1 MAQSPLVSGLAPGA
15 YVEVHGRRGQFLY
28 LVLPHLWPAVD
39 RGAARMDRRTKLKP
53 NEKALLQKL
62 QRGTW
67 NLAEL
72 EWVERQVPK
81 DAPTVLVA
89 ELRHKRQMLRPPE
102 PKGEIP

>member
-1 MAQSPLVSGLAPGA
+1 MARSTLVSGLAPGV
-15 YVEVHGRRGQFLY
+15 YVEVHGRGGQFLD

-53 NEKALLQKL
+53 DEKALLQKL

-67 NLAEL
+67 SLAEL
-72 EWVERQVPK
+72 AWLEHQLPK

-89 ELRHKRQMLRPPE
+89 ELRHKRQMLRHPE
-102 PKGEIP
+102 STGEIP

>member
-67 NLAEL
+67 SLAEL
-72 EWVERQVPK
+72 EWLERQLPP
-81 DAPTVLVA
+81 DAPVMLLGEIRA
-89 ELRHKRQMLRPPE
+89 RMQALRPPD
-102 PKGEIP
+102 